1 MEKNTLHVFSDI
13 HGDFDALVHLLTNV
27 IKVADFKENI
37 WKWKAVNTTVVC
49 LGDFVDR
56 YRVKNEYEVST
67 KDAIEGEIKII
78 TCFKALQSQVTDNC
92 AFIVLLGNHEIEC
105 ILQDPDFFQY
115 GMQHPNDPLEQ
126 KMRKLFIREHLLEFA
141 ETCGIICQW
150 SDIIMCHGGLE
161 MAWLTRHKFQ
171 SIEQINK
178 RFTQILQSHRQD
190 RLEIF
195 SESDS
200 ILMSRK
206 MALQPD
212 EWRQMD
218 KPQIIQLFGP
228 ILNPKFVVGHT
239 TVSDINRSSLSEYYP
254 PQCDRTNHPTSIL
267 ASRDYFGKDDM
278 YFVDIAMSRGF
289 YPVNATDKDK
299 IYQRPQ
305 ALSFELTSNE
315 NMDLFLKCKTT

>member
-1 MEKNTLHVFSDI
+1 MEKNLLYVFSDI

-27 IKVADFKENI
+27 IKVADFKQGI
-37 WKWKAVNTTVVC
+37 WKWKATNTTVVC
-49 LGDFVDR
+49 LGDFIDR
-56 YRVKNEYEVST
+56 YRVKNEYELST
-67 KDAIEGEIKII
+67 QEAIDAEIKII

-92 AFIVLLGNHEIEC
+92 AFIVLLGNHC
-105 ILQDPDFFQY
+105 VMNILQDPEFFQY
-115 GMQHPNDPLEQ
+115 GIKNPNDPLEL
-126 KMRKLFIREHLLEFA
+126 KLRKLFIREHLLGFA

-161 MAWLTRHKFQ
+161 FSWLQRHKFT

-178 RFTQILQSHRQD
+178 RFKQILQSYRQD

-195 SESDS
+195 VESDS

-218 KPQIIQLFGP
+218 KPQIIQMFGP
-228 ILNPKFVVGHT
+228 IVNPKFVVGHT

-254 PQCDRTNHPTSIL
+254 PQCDKKQPSSIL
-267 ASRDYFGKDDM
+267 ASRDYFGQDDM
-278 YFVDIAMSRGF
+278 YFVDVAMSRGF
-289 YPVNATDKDK
+289 YPPNATEKDK

-305 ALSFELTSNE
+305 ALCFELTSNE
-315 NMDLFLKCKTT
+315 NMDLFLKCGTT